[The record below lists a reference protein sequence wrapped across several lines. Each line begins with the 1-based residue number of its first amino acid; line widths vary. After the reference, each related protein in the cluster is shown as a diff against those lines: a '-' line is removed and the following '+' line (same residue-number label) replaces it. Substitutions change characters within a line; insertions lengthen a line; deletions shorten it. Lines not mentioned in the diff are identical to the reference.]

1 MLLAVDIG
9 NTQTVLGLYAQDSQ
23 PDSPKGGQGSGGQC
37 VREEDGG
44 RGGGGSYS
52 GSSQSSVGSR
62 LLAHWRVATCASD
75 TADELA
81 VRICSLL
88 ALDGFDCKA
97 VKAVAIASVVP
108 PLTGQWQRMARKLA
122 DSEPLIIDSSVDSG
136 LTLRFSNPTEIG
148 ADRLA
153 VAVAAI
159 ARYGAPVV
167 VVDFGTATNIEV
179 IDKDGV
185 FVGGI
190 IAPGLVTSAEALF
203 SAAARLAKTDIHVPE
218 QVIGSSTIHAVQSGL
233 TYGEIDRIDGLIR
246 RVFAQLGYTAT
257 VVATGGLSARVVGLS
272 ETINAVNDDLALDGI
287 QLIYQRNRG

>member
-9 NTQTVLGLYAQDSQ
+9 NTQTVLGLY
-23 PDSPKGGQGSGGQC
+23 
-37 VREEDGG
+37 
-44 RGGGGSYS
+44 RGN
-52 GSSQSSVGSR
+52 Q
-62 LLAHWRVATCASD
+62 LLAHWRVATCTSD

-88 ALDGFDCKA
+88 ALDGFDCKD

-108 PLTGQWQRMARKLA
+108 PLTGQWRRMARKLA
-122 DSEPLIIDSSVDSG
+122 DSEPLVIDSSIDCG

-179 IDKDGV
+179 IDKDGA

-203 SAAARLAKTDIHVPE
+203 SAAARLAKTDIWVPE
-218 QVIGSSTIHAVQSGL
+218 QVIGSSTIQAVQSGL

-246 RVFAQLGYTAT
+246 RVFAQLGYPAT

-272 ETINAVNDDLALDGI
+272 ETINDVNDDLALDGI
-287 QLIYQRNRG
+287 RLIYERNQV